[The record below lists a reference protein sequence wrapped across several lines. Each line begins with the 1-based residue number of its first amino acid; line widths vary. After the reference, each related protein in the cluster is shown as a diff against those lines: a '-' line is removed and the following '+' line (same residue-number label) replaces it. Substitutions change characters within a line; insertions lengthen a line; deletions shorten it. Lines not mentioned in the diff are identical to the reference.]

1 MATRTVPVP
10 RVPRPRLLIAIGVTL
25 VVLIIAATLYVRL
38 YTDLLLYR
46 SLSASKV
53 FTTVLSTR
61 ILLFVIFGLI
71 MAIAVGAN
79 IVVAYLLR
87 PPFRPLSLEQQNL
100 ERYRVTLEPFQ
111 LLLLIVVSGLFGI
124 LAGASA
130 AGRWQTWLLWRH
142 RTSFGVEDPQFHR
155 DVSYYMFT
163 YPFQRFILGFLFW
176 VLLVSLIA
184 AVATHYLYGGIR
196 LQTQGEKVVAAA
208 KVHLSVL
215 LGLFALLKAV
225 AYYLD
230 RFGLMFS
237 SRGRV
242 TGASYTDIHAVLP
255 AKLILLFISLLCAV
269 LFIYNIFQRGWI
281 LPTMSV
287 GILVVSSL
295 VIGGV
300 YPAIIQQFTVKP
312 NESTREAA
320 YISRNIQATTAA
332 YDIRA
337 AKPKAPSTVSEPI
350 VYRDYQATTTPS
362 ASAVHSDTGTIPY
375 TRLLDP
381 NELSATWDQ
390 LQQIRGYYGFPPSL
404 DVDRYT
410 VPGRDGKLV
419 TQDYVVAARE
429 LDQTGLSPDQRNWI
443 NLHLTYTHGKGF
455 VAAPA
460 NTVDSSGKP
469 VFAEKG
475 LPVTG
480 PLDIKESRIY
490 FGEQSPDYSIVGTK
504 QAEIDGPGTTTNS
517 QATNTYQGKG
527 GVSIGSTWRKGLF
540 ALRFGDRNILLSSA
554 LTSNSRILYERNPRD
569 RVQKVAPWLTLDGD
583 PYPAVVDGRI
593 TWIID
598 GYTTSDG
605 YPYSERKTLGD
616 LTSDAV
622 TTNAQNRTQQKQKQ
636 FNYIRNS
643 VKATVDAY
651 DGTVTLYQF
660 GPKDP
665 VLQTWEKAFP
675 GIIKPESAMSTDLKK
690 HLRYPEDLFKV
701 QRDLIGSYHV
711 TDPKQFY
718 TGEDFWAPSAEPD
731 DASQN
736 QPPFYLFSQT
746 PGENAPHF
754 NLTSPLIN
762 RKSSK
767 LAAYVSV
774 SSDPENYGQFEVL
787 QLPEGVTINGPTQVQ
802 AAIESNGNVNQQLT
816 PLRLGGS
823 KTVTGNLLTLPVAGG
838 LLYIEPYYVVST
850 GSGGYPTLQRIAV
863 VFGDKVGF
871 ASTLAD
877 ALNEVFGPGAAPP
890 PAGGGSTGPTTSP
903 APGTTTPP
911 TTGKGSTALQQAI
924 ADAQAAY
931 TAGQKA
937 LAKDPPD
944 FTAYGK
950 AQQDLQAALGRAA
963 GAAKAAPASPTP
975 TSSGKASPSPSAT
988 PTAGRPAATPSVA
1001 GSPSPSP

>member
-1 MATRTVPVP
+1 
-10 RVPRPRLLIAIGVTL
+10 
-25 VVLIIAATLYVRL
+25 
-38 YTDLLLYR
+38 
-46 SLSASKV
+46 
-53 FTTVLSTR
+53 
-61 ILLFVIFGLI
+61 
-71 MAIAVGAN
+71 
-79 IVVAYLLR
+79 
-87 PPFRPLSLEQQNL
+87 
-100 ERYRVTLEPFQ
+100 
-111 LLLLIVVSGLFGI
+111 
-124 LAGASA
+124 
-130 AGRWQTWLLWRH
+130 
-142 RTSFGVEDPQFHR
+142 
-155 DVSYYMFT
+155 
-163 YPFQRFILGFLFW
+163 
-176 VLLVSLIA
+176 
-184 AVATHYLYGGIR
+184 
-196 LQTQGEKVVAAA
+196 
-208 KVHLSVL
+208 
-215 LGLFALLKAV
+215 
-225 AYYLD
+225 
-230 RFGLMFS
+230 MFS

-287 GILVVSSL
+287 AILVVSAL
-295 VIGGV
+295 VIGGL

-312 NESTREAA
+312 NESTREAP

-337 AKPKAPSTVSEPI
+337 AKPGERPTTSQPI
-350 VYRDYQATTTPS
+350 AYQDYPATTTAS
-362 ASAVHSDTGTIPY
+362 AEAVHSDTGTIPY

-410 VPGRDGKLV
+410 VRAQNGSLV
-419 TQDYVVAARE
+419 TQDYVVAVRE
-429 LDQTGLSPDQRNWI
+429 LDQSGLSPDQRNWI

-460 NTVDSSGKP
+460 NTVDSAGKP

-480 PLDIKESRIY
+480 PIDIKQSRIY

-504 QAEIDGPGTTTNS
+504 QQEIDGPGTSGNS

-527 GVSIGSTWRKGLF
+527 GVSIGSTWRKALF

-554 LTSNSRILYERNPRD
+554 LTKDSRILFERNPRD

-583 PYPAVVDGRI
+583 PYPAVVNGRI

-605 YPYSERKTLGD
+605 YPYSERKTLGE

-622 TTNAQNRTQQKQKQ
+622 TTNAQNRTQQGQKQ

-665 VLQTWEKAFP
+665 VLETWMKAFP
-675 GIIKPESAMSTDLKK
+675 GIIKPESAMSADLKA

-718 TGEDFWAPSAEPD
+718 TGEDFWAPSPEPD

-746 PGENAPHF
+746 PGETSPHF

-774 SSDPENYGQFEVL
+774 SSDPANYGQFQVL

-863 VFGDKVGF
+863 VFGDQVGF
-871 ASTLAD
+871 QPTLAA
-877 ALNEVFGPGAAPP
+877 ALDQVFGQGAAPP
-890 PAGGGSTGPTTSP
+890 PAGGGHTGPVQTSP
-903 APGTTTPP
+903 PSKGASPP
-911 TTGKGSTALQQAI
+911 TSAGNTALQQAI
-924 ADAQAAY
+924 AKAQAAY
-931 TAGQKA
+931 DDGQKA
-937 LAKDPPD
+937 LAKPTPD
-944 FTAYGK
+944 FAAYGK
-950 AQQDLQAALGRAA
+950 AQQELQAALEAA
-963 GAAKAAPASPTP
+963 AAAAKATPSASASPKASGSASASPQAAP
-975 TSSGKASPSPSAT
+975 TASRPTATSAPGSSPSPS
-988 PTAGRPAATPSVA
+988 R
-1001 GSPSPSP
+1001 